1 MACNVRFLAGTEQ
14 QSYPSGHAMNGYVVG
29 LVLSEVFP
37 DRRQAIL
44 ARGARYGD
52 NRVACGVH
60 HPSDVEEGR
69 LLGIAYFNKLS
80 TDPTFQA
87 DLKCAQAEQ
96 AVSANK
102 TPLPAS
108 CMASRQ
114 AKLKAMIAPKAP
126 SRNSAALF

>member
-1 MACNVRFLAGTEQ
+1 MWLGWCCRRSFLTGE
-14 QSYPSGHAMNGYVVG
+14 
-29 LVLSEVFP
+29 
-37 DRRQAIL
+37 AIL

-52 NRVACGVH
+52 NRIACGVH

-96 AVSANK
+96 AFTTSK

-108 CMASRQ
+108 CTASRQ
-114 AKLKAMIAPKAP
+114 AKLKAMSATKVPTP
-126 SRNSAALF
+126 SSANLF